1 MNSPAA
7 TNTRVAI
14 TPKKTLNPVFAS
26 RPLIAF

>member
-7 TNTRVAI
+7 TNARVAI
-14 TPKKTLNPVFAS
+14 APKKTLNPVFAS

>member
-7 TNTRVAI
+7 TNARTAI

-26 RPLIAF
+26 RPLTAF

>member
-7 TNTRVAI
+7 TNARVAI

>member
-7 TNTRVAI
+7 TNARVAT

-26 RPLIAF
+26 RPLTAF

>member
-7 TNTRVAI
+7 TNARVAI

-26 RPLIAF
+26 RLLIVL